1 MKASLNRERCRK
13 HSSPKEEERDEEP
26 EEKEEEEGEL
36 DDKESPPRCPPR
48 SPLLALNSGTTV
60 SMAGER
66 SSAGKDNG
74 GGGEASGEMCA
85 WSWECSSREMF
96 LNLCRVQ

>member
-1 MKASLNRERCRK
+1 M
-13 HSSPKEEERDEEP
+13 
-26 EEKEEEEGEL
+26 EEEEGEL
-36 DDKESPPRCPPR
+36 DDKESPPR
-48 SPLLALNSGTTV
+48 SPLLALDSGKAV

-74 GGGEASGEMCA
+74 GGEASGEKCA

-96 LNLCRVQ
+96 LNLYRVQ